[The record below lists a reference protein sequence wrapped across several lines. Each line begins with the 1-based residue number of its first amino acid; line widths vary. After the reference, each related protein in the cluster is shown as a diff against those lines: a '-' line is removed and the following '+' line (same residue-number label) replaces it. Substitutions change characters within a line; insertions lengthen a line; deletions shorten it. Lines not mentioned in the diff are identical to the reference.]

1 MNNIDISLS
10 ELEEDPVEK
19 ALAADASERERI
31 FGECQQVC
39 QPFTSF
45 LESSGYVNLSQIKQM
60 LRNFLDYKTSSSRL
74 RTDFCACLNIVFTLA

>member
-1 MNNIDISLS
+1 MKSIDISLS

-39 QPFTSF
+39 
-45 LESSGYVNLSQIKQM
+45 
-60 LRNFLDYKTSSSRL
+60 
-74 RTDFCACLNIVFTLA
+74 

>member
-45 LESSGYVNLSQIKQM
+45 LESSGYVNLSNTITEHSRQISSMYRGICKRSANNKQHLM
-60 LRNFLDYKTSSSRL
+60 L
-74 RTDFCACLNIVFTLA
+74 